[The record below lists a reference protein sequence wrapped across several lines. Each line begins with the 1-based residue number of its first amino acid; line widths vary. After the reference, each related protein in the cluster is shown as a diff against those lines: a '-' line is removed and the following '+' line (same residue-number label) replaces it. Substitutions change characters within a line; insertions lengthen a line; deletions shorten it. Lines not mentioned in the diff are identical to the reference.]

1 MEFEPDIAKLEK
13 VVSRL
18 LAEYNVVKEK
28 CEKLTLDLAESLA
41 RIDELKEEKTTLLND
56 NDTVH
61 SRVSTILEKLSEWE
75 GGLDSKNV
83 DDVSEKAEIAKDST
97 GQLFSMGSSSQ

>member
-1 MEFEPDIAKLEK
+1 MEFEPDITKLEK

-18 LAEYNVVKEK
+18 LAEYNVVNEK

-41 RIDELKEEKTTLLND
+41 RIDELKEEKSTLLND

-61 SRVSTILEKLSEWE
+61 LRVSTILEKLSEWE
-75 GGLDSKNV
+75 GGLDRKSV
-83 DDVSEKAEIAKDST
+83 DDGNEKVELAKDPT